1 MTNDAAVELGRD
13 LGNDAGRLA
22 AATSEPWRR
31 GTVQAIVSGPPPLA
45 TVRPQG
51 LADSSADTDMPYLD
65 SYTPV
70 VGDLVFYSRIW
81 GSPFVFGRV
90 QAAQSKLENFNL
102 LLGSTTNTTP
112 GTSYADR
119 TGVLVTLQKALAG
132 TRIVVRLDMSC
143 YTAGTDSVV
152 TFGVAVAGTDYDLC
166 RLAATAVSIRGY
178 PSAERALPAGIAA
191 GSQTIQ
197 LRLKAVNAATTLRQD
212 IGDYVSLSAEE
223 RV

>member
-65 SYTPV
+65 SYSPV

-81 GSPFVFGRV
+81 GSPFVVGRV
-90 QAAQSKLENFNL
+90 QAAQSKLENFHL
-102 LLGSTTNTTP
+102 MVSGTTDTTP

-132 TRIVVRLDMSC
+132 TRIAVRLSISC
-143 YTAGTDSVV
+143 YLVTTNSVL
-152 TFGVAVAGTDYDLC
+152 TIGVAVAGTDYDLC
-166 RLAATAVSIRGY
+166 RLSVSPLSTRGF
-178 PSAERALPAGIAA
+178 PSVERLLPAGIAA
-191 GSQTIQ
+191 GTQVIQ
-197 LRLKAVNAATTLRQD
+197 LRMKAVSGTTVVRQD
-212 IGDYVSLSAEE
+212 AGDYVSLSAEE

>member
-1 MTNDAAVELGRD
+1 VTNDAAVELGRD

-65 SYTPV
+65 SYSPV

-81 GSPFVFGRV
+81 GSPFVVGRV
-90 QAAQSKLENFNL
+90 QAAQSKLENFHL
-102 LLGSTTNTTP
+102 MVAGTTDTTP

-132 TRIVVRLDMSC
+132 TRIIVRLDLSC
-143 YTAGTDSVV
+143 YTITTSSLV
-152 TFGVAVAGTDYDLC
+152 TFGVSVAGTDYDIC
-166 RLAATAVSIRGY
+166 RYLVNANSTRGF

-191 GSQTIQ
+191 GTQVIQ
-197 LRLKAVNAATTLRQD
+197 LRVKAASGTTVVRQD
-212 IGDYVSLSAEE
+212 TGDYVSLSAEE